1 MAALTITAASVV
13 AGSNAI
19 VENGTAGDTI
29 TAGQVVYLDTATG
42 RYELADCN
50 SATLAVRQARG
61 IALNGAADGQPLRIL
76 KSGDITIGATM
87 TVGAAY
93 YLSGTAGAIIPVADL
108 ATSDYVVFLGIAK
121 TAAILGVDIQYSGAQ
136 VPA

>member
-1 MAALTITAASVV
+1 MTALSITAANVI
-13 AGSNAI
+13 AGTNAI
-19 VENGTAGDTI
+19 TENGISGATI

-42 RYELADCN
+42 RYELADN
-50 SATLAVRQARG
+50 DSATLAVRQARG
-61 IALNGAADGQPLRIL
+61 IALNNASDGQPLRIL

-93 YLSGTAGAIIPVADL
+93 YLGATPGEIIPTGDL
-108 ATSDYVVFLGIAK
+108 AQDDYVVLLGIAK